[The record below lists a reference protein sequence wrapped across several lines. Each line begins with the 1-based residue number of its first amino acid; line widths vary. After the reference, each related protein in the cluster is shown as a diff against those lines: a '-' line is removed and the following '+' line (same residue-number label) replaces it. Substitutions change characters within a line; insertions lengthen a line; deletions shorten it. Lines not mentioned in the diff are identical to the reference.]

1 MARSTEQVFQDHSTA
16 LLKADFPALMADYAD
31 DAVFMT
37 MQGACVGKAAIQGWF
52 VSTLTANPHMKLT
65 LTGHE
70 VHDDY
75 VLVTWTAVSDVASI
89 PQGVDTFVIRDDR
102 IRLQTVWF
110 AAIPK

>member
-16 LLKADFPALMADYAD
+16 LSKADFPALMADYAD

-37 MQGACVGKAAIQGWF
+37 VDGARVGKAAIQGWF
-52 VSTLTANPHMKLT
+52 VSAMSANPNLKLT
-65 LTGHE
+65 HTGHR

-75 VLVTWTAVSDVASI
+75 VLSTWTAESDVASI
-89 PQGVDTFVIRDDR
+89 PYGIDTFVIRDDR